1 MEEGQPHLGLSELLE
16 QDLSSYEFYYSLPIA
31 VREQIQK
38 DDPGSF
44 SELQRLAGNARRK
57 NV

>member
-1 MEEGQPHLGLSELLE
+1 MEEGQPHLGLSELLD
-16 QDLSSYEFYYSLPIA
+16 QDLSSYEFYYSLPTA

-44 SELQRLAGNARRK
+44 SELQRLAENARQK